1 MKNHEKLPVSAL
13 GPPAPLDQVQWKS
26 NRDFWRIFGE
36 NLDFSTK
43 KYRRWVKISKIGSTV
58 FLNTVR
64 WIGSPIFMSFR
75 QRNRCDLYWRLF
87 LAKKSSVSTKCS
99 PVSATYYGIPIV
111 SGHLE
116 RVSKFWGIFLNEKK
130 SPVKIASIPLAEWH
144 KNWWS
149 YPPNGI

>member
-58 FLNTVR
+58 FFNTVR

-87 LAKKSSVSTKCS
+87 FIQKYSPKSRNTLEM
-99 PVSATYYGIPIV
+99 PTYNGYPIV
-111 SGHLE
+111 CRRHGRAFS
-116 RVSKFWGIFLNEKK
+116 RNWWFFDQKK
-130 SPVKIASIPLAEWH
+130 SPVKIASIPLAERH